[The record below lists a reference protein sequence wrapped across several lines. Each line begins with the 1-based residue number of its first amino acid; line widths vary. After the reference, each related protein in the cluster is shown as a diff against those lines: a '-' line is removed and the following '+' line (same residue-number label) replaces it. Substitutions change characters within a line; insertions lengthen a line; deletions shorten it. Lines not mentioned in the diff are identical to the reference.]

1 MLGVRCEEFPL
12 AVFLY
17 HIKCYTVGYYVG
29 ISGQIFLWAFSA
41 FLFCRISCASFS
53 SGSLVLVL
61 SGVLTTRLH
70 TIRVCT
76 SPGSLAVVL
85 VFHRFSSCEDFR

>member
-61 SGVLTTRLH
+61 ITTQLH
-70 TIRVCT
+70 TIRVCR
-76 SPGSLAVVL
+76 SPGNLAVVL
-85 VFHRFSSCEDFR
+85 VLPSVFFM